1 MHVFRYINLR
11 KMEDIKNRILR
22 KSFLFPFI
30 GASLGVLAGYL
41 YYHFIGCQ
49 NGTCAITSNPWLS
62 MLWGAAV
69 GYLLADMLTGKK
81 KSKPENAG

>member
-1 MHVFRYINLR
+1 MQNL
-11 KMEDIKNRILR
+11 KSKILS
-22 KSFLFPFI
+22 KKFLIPF
-30 GASLGVLAGYL
+30 AGTITGIAGGFM

-69 GYLLADMLTGKK
+69 GYLIADMFTGKR